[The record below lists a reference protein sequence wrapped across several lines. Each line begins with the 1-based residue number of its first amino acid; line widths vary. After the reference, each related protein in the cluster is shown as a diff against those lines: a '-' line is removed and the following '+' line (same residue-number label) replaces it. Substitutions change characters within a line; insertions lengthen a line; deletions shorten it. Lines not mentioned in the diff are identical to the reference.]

1 MTTFNKPEKSN
12 SDLIIEWKK
21 RGLLIPDEQR
31 ALRYLDFISYYR
43 LYAYSIPFKITASH
57 KFRTNTSFDDILDL

>member
-31 ALRYLDFISYYR
+31 ALRYLDFYQLLSPFCLFYSLPNFSITSISNKYE
-43 LYAYSIPFKITASH
+43 F
-57 KFRTNTSFDDILDL
+57 

>member
-31 ALRYLDFISYYR
+31 ALRYLDFMGKRIKW
-43 LYAYSIPFKITASH
+43 L
-57 KFRTNTSFDDILDL
+57 ILPLHESETD